1 MIHLQ
6 NLRRR
11 YVKILVH
18 GGLHVLSQQ
27 HSKLSILVG
36 KLFVFVNEL
45 RPSDQ
50 NAAEIEEPLV
60 QADGETMRIAAET
73 YWYFWSA

>member
-1 MIHLQ
+1 M
-6 NLRRR
+6 
-11 YVKILVH
+11 KILVH
-18 GGLHVLSQQ
+18 GRLHVLSQQ
-27 HSKLSILVG
+27 HSELSILVG

-50 NAAEIEEPLV
+50 NAAEIEEPLLV
-60 QADGETMRIAAET
+60 QADCGETIKMVSET